1 MDVSNIAS
9 LASNLAAQRTS
20 NEVSL
25 TVFKKAM
32 DIQSSVATTLIDA
45 IPKVNLPANLVQNVN
60 TKA

>member
-9 LASNLAAQRTS
+9 LATSMAQQRTNS
-20 NEVSL
+20 DVSL

-32 DIQSSVATTLIDA
+32 DIQSAMATTLIDA
-45 IPKVNLPANLVQNVN
+45 IPKVNLPANIGQNIN